1 MNIDFST
8 PTWLVFHY
16 HFVGTCSF
24 ILNSVVLYLV
34 VFVSSK
40 LDNFRY
46 YLLCFQILCMLTDF
60 YLTFLLQPI
69 PLFPIIAGFCT
80 GGIIILLM
88 VSMME
93 CLTLCFVRK
102 HQGIAQIMHRHVINP
117 IIIFLITLSTAS
129 GTILS
134 LVTFML
140 SGLGRDQQIEFV
152 RENYPFYYTEFSSL
166 LNFAIYE
173 FNFIF
178 KLIAVGCFIAVTL
191 FAIFFSFL
199 IIDIFTLLAEVRR
212 KISAKNFQ
220 RHQAAVIS
228 LVAQL
233 ATSSMCLLPPVGLVI
248 AIISHYEHSQSKLS
262 LKQIVVRILLA
273 IFALHSTV
281 NASVLI
287 LTTPSY
293 RGYIKRIFIRKRT
306 RSTDSVWVSAGVHS
320 MVKN

>member
-1 MNIDFST
+1 
-8 PTWLVFHY
+8 
-16 HFVGTCSF
+16 
-24 ILNSVVLYLV
+24 
-34 VFVSSK
+34 
-40 LDNFRY
+40 
-46 YLLCFQILCMLTDF
+46 
-60 YLTFLLQPI
+60 
-69 PLFPIIAGFCT
+69 
-80 GGIIILLM
+80 
-88 VSMME
+88 
-93 CLTLCFVRK
+93 
-102 HQGIAQIMHRHVINP
+102 MHRHVINP

-152 RENYPFYYTEFSSL
+152 RQNYPFYYTEFSSL

-199 IIDIFTLLAEVRR
+199 IIDIFTLLAGVRR

-220 RHQAAVIS
+220 RHRAAVIS

-248 AIISHYEHSQSKLS
+248 AIISHYEHSQ
-262 LKQIVVRILLA
+262 IVVRILLA

-293 RGYIKRIFIRKRT
+293 RGFIKRWQNEK
-306 RSTDSVWVSAGVHS
+306 
-320 MVKN
+320 